1 MPLDERLFGKLHHGR
16 RGRGVRHEEEVFEEE
31 EEPEIYVIQ
40 DFKMKLRSKM
50 LRAEHG

>member
-1 MPLDERLFGKLHHGR
+1 MDERLFGELHHEEEL
-16 RGRGVRHEEEVFEEE
+16 RHEEEVFEEE
-31 EEPEIYVIQ
+31 QEPEIYVIQ